1 MRKEK
6 LLLFISVNN
15 ILWSFFWS
23 LKCYSYQN
31 EWPALKGFKE
41 IMNSRF
47 HGEPCTPESLVVSGY
62 EPDAHFVRETNV
74 LEVEIVS
81 FQDNKA
87 WFIFEVELDGQ
98 TKISHIVIIDQN
110 LCVTI
115 CGRCRRLRARRI
127 RSFHSPLF
135 QAENTSYKS

>member
-1 MRKEK
+1 MRKYIFHHFQVSHCFAKSRGEAETGV
-6 LLLFISVNN
+6 SGT
-15 ILWSFFWS
+15 
-23 LKCYSYQN
+23 
-31 EWPALKGFKE
+31 ALKGFKE